1 MLGRNHSLQR
11 KIVSCCHEKG
21 LLMTGDTYPTG
32 VHYPGG
38 GEEVAKIIRHH
49 GQHHEGLSADLGN
62 CMKYP
67 QAALQ
72 EYNWIQEA
80 SLGHIQNEFQTCD
93 THWVNEERK
102 RWEARNIWPAASHKS
117 GILGWCGQR
126 GIGKLWLK
134 KKRDKTVL
142 VFFPPENTICS
153 HSSQVPLRFGWI
165 IFLWLLQQA
174 SEPVRC

>member
-1 MLGRNHSLQR
+1 MLGRNHSFQS
-11 KIVSCCHEKG
+11 KIVSCCHETG
-21 LLMTGDTYPTG
+21 LLMTGVRYPTG

-38 GEEVAKIIRHH
+38 GEEVAKIIRYH
-49 GQHHEGLSADLGN
+49 GQHQEGLSANLGN

-72 EYNWIQEA
+72 EYDWIQEA

-102 RWEARNIWPAASHKS
+102 RWEARNIWPAANHRS

-126 GIGKLWLK
+126 GIGKPFDWK
-134 KKRDKTVL
+134 KNRQDCFGF
-142 VFFPPENTICS
+142 FFPQRIQFVAIQTK
-153 HSSQVPLRFGWI
+153 R
-165 IFLWLLQQA
+165 LWGLD
-174 SEPVRC
+174 E